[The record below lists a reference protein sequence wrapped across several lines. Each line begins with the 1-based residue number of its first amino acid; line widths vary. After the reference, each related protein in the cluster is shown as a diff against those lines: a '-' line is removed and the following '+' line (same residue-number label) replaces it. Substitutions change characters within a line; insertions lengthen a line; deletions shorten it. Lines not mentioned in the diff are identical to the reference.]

1 MKDEGRGMRK
11 IFLVFVIL
19 TFALHFSS
27 TFISASDSEIRV
39 GGYIRN
45 FFIITDYD
53 SDTAADALSRFRL
66 KIDITPNESSSFEI
80 AYELLPRLRKKNIDT
95 VLAPVPGPALLSYR
109 VWDFD
114 EQLIPSNKS
123 SNNDFILTHNLDRLY
138 LTLSASSYDLYIGR
152 QPVSFG
158 SAHVISPT
166 DIIAP
171 FTYNT
176 IAKEELTGVDAL
188 RFKKPLSDMGEFD
201 LGLVFGENFE
211 PDGSA
216 GFVRLKTYQMKTDIS
231 VMAIVFKKNL
241 LLGFDLARAIG
252 GASAW
257 LEAAEV
263 FSEETSSEN
272 YFRMSVGADYSFISG
287 LYTYIEYHF
296 NGAGSGGSENYFNSI
311 TETAFTDGAVYLLGK
326 HYIAPGITY
335 EINPLLIFRAQ
346 ALINMEDA
354 SALGST
360 GVEYSLAEDIYVDVG
375 SYVGIGDKS
384 SDVLRPKSEFGLY
397 PDVYY
402 AALNLYF

>member
-1 MKDEGRGMRK
+1 MRDEGLRLKRLFLILI
-11 IFLVFVIL
+11 IFIFSLL
-19 TFALHFSS
+19 PSAFANE
-27 TFISASDSEIRV
+27 TEIKA
-39 GGYIRN
+39 GGYIKN
-45 FFIITDYD
+45 FFIVTDYD
-53 SDTAADALSRFRL
+53 SDTTVDVLSRFRL
-66 KIDITPNESSSFEI
+66 KIDIIPNESSSFEI
-80 AYELLPRLRKKNIDT
+80 AYELLPRLREKNINADF
-95 VLAPVPGPALLSYR
+95 APIPSPLLLSYR

-114 EQLIPSNKS
+114 EQFIPSNKS
-123 SNNDFILTHNLDRLY
+123 SNSDFVLTHNLDRLY

-158 SAHVISPT
+158 SAHVINPT

-188 RFKKPLSDMGEFD
+188 RLKMPLSEMGEFD

-211 PDGSA
+211 PDESA

-231 VMAIVFKKNL
+231 VMAMVFKENL
-241 LLGFDLARAIG
+241 LLGLDLARAIG

-263 FSEETSSEN
+263 FSEEASSEN
-272 YFRMSVGADYSFISG
+272 YFRMSAGADYSFISG

-296 NGAGSGGSENYFNSI
+296 NGAGSGSSENYFDAV
-311 TETAFTDGAVYLLGK
+311 TETAFTDGVVYLLGK
-326 HYIAPGITY
+326 HYVAPGITY
-335 EINPLLIFRAQ
+335 EITPLLIFRAQ

-354 SALGST
+354 SALSST
-360 GVEYSLAEDIYVDVG
+360 GIEYSLSEDVYVDVG
-375 SYVGIGDKS
+375 GYLGLGKESD
-384 SDVLRPKSEFGLY
+384 DVLKPESEFGLY

-402 AALNLYF
+402 TAVNVYF